1 MFSHKGGCSKGE
13 STFEMSGLENALLEH
28 PLLIPENSFRS
39 CSQEDQRN
47 EFVIRSSQEYKK
59 AYRSCS
65 QKD

>member
-1 MFSHKGGCSKGE
+1 MFSDKWECSKGE

-39 CSQEDQRN
+39 CSQEDQRH
-47 EFVIRSSQEYKK
+47 EFVISSSPEDKK
-59 AYRSCS
+59 HISCS